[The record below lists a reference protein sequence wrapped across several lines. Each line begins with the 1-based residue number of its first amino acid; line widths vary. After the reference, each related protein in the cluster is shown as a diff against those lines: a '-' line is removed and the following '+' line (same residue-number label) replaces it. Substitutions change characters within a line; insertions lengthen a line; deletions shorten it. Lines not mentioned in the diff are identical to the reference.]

1 MCSFS
6 FQPLLVTIVSGDD
19 GNDCET
25 HYPLC
30 PYGKKCTYGSK
41 CKYFHIER
49 RYQNPLS
56 ITESLQMK
64 ARLEKSKL
72 QHHLSNPTMMPVLV
86 NNGKSSRLFINRSI
100 LSSLAFKAP
109 FNHSKSGPD
118 HLRKYQTDVCS
129 KTFVSILE
137 QSLADDARLAYEYG
151 LSTTPP
157 TANNEFSFVDQRVPM
172 QQATRPTHHS
182 WFGTPNQQNPFLN
195 RAFSMPQAVNF
206 DSQRMMEEQQQQ
218 MAAAMLMHQQQ
229 QNWARQQQMFPMQQ
243 QQPPP
248 PAQQFEQV
256 NPTHLVNATLIL
268 SFFLE
273 CSSPSVNVVNA
284 TTE

>member
-1 MCSFS
+1 MNHLFS

-72 QHHLSNPTMMPVLV
+72 QHQVSNPSMMPVLI
-86 NNGKSSRLFINRSI
+86 NNGN
-100 LSSLAFKAP
+100 LAFKP
-109 FNHSKSGPD
+109 TFNHTKSGPD
-118 HLRKYQTDVCS
+118 HLRMYNDRHS
-129 KTFVSILE
+129 PVSFYPIME
-137 QSLADDARLAYEYG
+137 QSLVDDARTVYEYG
-151 LSTTPP
+151 LSSTPP
-157 TANNEFSFVDQRVPM
+157 TATTNDFSFVDQRVPI
-172 QQATRPTHHS
+172 QQQTRQTHHS
-182 WFGTPNQQNPFLN
+182 WFGTPNQQPSFFN
-195 RAFSMPQAVNF
+195 RTFSMPQQQANIF
-206 DSQRMMEEQQQQ
+206 ANNDSQRMMEEQQQ

-229 QNWARQQQMFPMQQ
+229 NWARQQQQQ
-243 QQPPP
+243 QQMFPIQQQP
-248 PAQQFEQV
+248 QQFEQV
-256 NPTHLVNATLIL
+256 K
-268 SFFLE
+268 
-273 CSSPSVNVVNA
+273 
-284 TTE
+284 